1 MRPLVKRIACALC
14 ALAWLTLGAVPGHAE
29 KRIALVVG
37 NDRYPNLQ
45 ADKQLEKAVNNSRSV
60 GNALGE
66 LGFEVI
72 HGENLGQRALFEKLD
87 AMAEMLSPGD
97 TAFFFFAGHGV
108 AINGGN
114 YILPSDVPQ
123 IEAGQEARL
132 IHSALSESDVVLD
145 LQQRGV
151 RVAVVV
157 LDACRDNPFK
167 RPGVRSIGA
176 ERGLERIEPVRGV
189 FTFYSAGLGQTALD
203 RLSDADRDPNS
214 VFTRVLVPELSK
226 SGVDLTALAIDVRE
240 EVARLAATVGHDQRP
255 AYYDETIGGRVY
267 LAGLSNG
274 EAKTPLVVQPT
285 QIDPAEHA
293 WAVTKDTT
301 SLAVLEDFIRQFGST
316 PYGSMARARLNELQS
331 RPKAEETRPP
341 VVQPTQID
349 PAEHAWAVTKDTTS
363 LGGAGGLHP
372 AVWVHALWLDGSRAA
387 ERDKEKSSRRGGAAS
402 QVHNGGSRSYGAFYR
417 IGILSQLRGVG
428 WRK

>member
-1 MRPLVKRIACALC
+1 M
-14 ALAWLTLGAVPGHAE
+14 
-29 KRIALVVG
+29 
-37 NDRYPNLQ
+37 
-45 ADKQLEKAVNNSRSV
+45 
-60 GNALGE
+60 
-66 LGFEVI
+66 
-72 HGENLGQRALFEKLD
+72 
-87 AMAEMLSPGD
+87 
-97 TAFFFFAGHGV
+97 
-108 AINGGN
+108 
-114 YILPSDVPQ
+114 PQ

-293 WAVTKDTT
+293 WAVTKDRQSLGGAEHFHPS
-301 SLAVLEDFIRQFGST
+301 SLASHALLAR
-316 PYGSMARARLNELQS
+316 YGCAPALNELQS
-331 RPKAEETRPP
+331 RPKAEETSAHRKKWSN
-341 VVQPTQID
+341 QPRMSIQRT
-349 PAEHAWAVTKDTTS
+349 HR
-363 LGGAGGLHP
+363 LGGHQGHDSSL
-372 AVWVHALWLDGSRAA
+372 AVLDDFIRRDLRVHALWLDGSRAA
-387 ERDKEKSSRRGGAAS
+387 ERR
-402 QVHNGGSRSYGAFYR
+402 
-417 IGILSQLRGVG
+417 
-428 WRK
+428 